1 MYITAWFAATQPGP
15 IPQSRFREISDAI
28 LAVPQPARPRPH
40 HILLDGLAVLA
51 KEGFAAAAPTLRRA
65 AKVIPEMS
73 DEEVLRWGIAAAEAT
88 AAM

>member
-1 MYITAWFAATQPGP
+1 VVRGHSARAHPAKSLP
-15 IPQSRFREISDAI
+15 EISDAI

-51 KEGFAAAAPTLRRA
+51 KEGFAAAAPTLRRG